1 MNTTTPYAWR
11 DKFQIPEKNM
21 REWKQ
26 TAPEKSLTFY
36 ALKNRIINEKDYFDW
51 AVDYYQIPKVNNLYF
66 EQKLIKQDEWNEI
79 KETYDWTEEVLP
91 IAFWNHTIFIGCLE
105 LNDKVPKKVLG
116 FDSRVVLVSQKQL
129 EITWSFFNTLS
140 DIIEKTSTGFNLN
153 PLKLDLEE
161 TSKLKKKEESLN
173 TLKLSKETSFKEE
186 SPHKLKTEQL
196 KGTFE
201 PDIPNKNKLYPHQPV
216 LKQASRREFP
226 EEDVLRRSQSDET
239 FPGRS
244 LPSEGQH
251 LFMKKQKEKESPF
264 EKNKE
269 LLVDKKENKLKLE
282 ENSNPY
288 VKNPFKPSVLSKV
301 NQPKLEKDTETTNFL
316 NLTEKENYISL
327 WNYTKKYYCSSI
339 LFNVKADK
347 AYLDSFVGRVSL
359 KSSIDKIYVDFKDHT
374 FFKVIQRGYP
384 YNGFV
389 VESPAN
395 KKFFADLGWDKYPQY
410 TTGIPIKDSSENIKK
425 IFVGFSLKSFSKQ
438 EIQNIQ
444 KDILDIFKEKKLSQ
458 AA

>member
-1 MNTTTPYAWR
+1 MNTTTTTTYAWQ

-21 REWKQ
+21 SEWKQ
-26 TAPEKSLTFY
+26 TAPQTSLTFY

-51 AVDYYQIPKVNNLYF
+51 AIDYYQIPKVNNLYF
-66 EQKLIKQDEWNEI
+66 EQKLIKKDEWNEI

-91 IAFWNHTIFIGCLE
+91 IAFWNNTIFIGCLE
-105 LNDKVPKKVLG
+105 LNDRVPKKILG

-129 EITWSFFNTLS
+129 EVTWSFFNTLS
-140 DIIEKTSTGFNLN
+140 DIIEKSSTGFKLN

-161 TSKLKKKEESLN
+161 TSKLKKEESLN
-173 TLKLSKETSFKEE
+173 TLKLSKATSFKEE
-186 SPHKLKTEQL
+186 SPLKLKIEQL

-201 PDIPNKNKLYPHQPV
+201 SDIPNKKKFYPQPV
-216 LKQASRREFP
+216 LKQASQQEFP
-226 EEDVLRRSQSDET
+226 EDDVLRQSQNDET

-244 LPSEGQH
+244 LPSEEQL
-251 LFMKKQKEKESPF
+251 LFMEKQKEKESPF

-269 LLVDKKENKLKLE
+269 LLVDKKENKVNQE
-282 ENSNPY
+282 ENFTSYVENPL
-288 VKNPFKPSVLSKV
+288 NISVLSKV
-301 NQPKLEKDTETTNFL
+301 NQLKLEKETETTNFL

-339 LFNVKADK
+339 LFNVKEDK

-359 KSSIDKIYVDFKDHT
+359 KSSTDKIYVDFKDHT
-374 FFKVIQRGYP
+374 FFKVLQRGYP

-395 KKFFADLGWDKYPQY
+395 KKFFSDLGWDKYPKY

-438 EIQNIQ
+438 KIQNIQ
-444 KDILDIFKEKKLSQ
+444 KDILDIFKEKNLSQ

>member
-1 MNTTTPYAWR
+1 MNTTTSYAWQN
-11 DKFQIPEKNM
+11 KFQVPEKSM

-51 AVDYYQIPKVNNLYF
+51 AMDYYQIPKVNNLYF
-66 EQKLIKQDEWNEI
+66 EQKLIKKDEWNEI

-91 IAFWNHTIFIGCLE
+91 IAFWNNTIFIGCLE
-105 LNDKVPKKVLG
+105 LNDRVPKKILG

-129 EITWSFFNTLS
+129 EITWSFFKTLS
-140 DIIEKTSTGFNLN
+140 DILEKTRTGFELN
-153 PLKLDLEE
+153 SLKLNLEE
-161 TSKLKKKEESLN
+161 TSELKKEESLTN
-173 TLKLSKETSFKEE
+173 LKLSKDISFKKE
-186 SPHKLKTEQL
+186 SPHELKIEQL

-201 PDIPNKNKLYPHQPV
+201 PDIPNKNKLYPRQPV
-216 LKQASRREFP
+216 LKQDSQKEFP
-226 EEDVLRRSQSDET
+226 EGDTLRRSESDET

-244 LPSEGQH
+244 LPSEEQN
-251 LFMKKQKEKESPF
+251 LFMEKQKEKESPF

-269 LLVDKKENKLKLE
+269 LLVDKKETKLKLE
-282 ENSNPY
+282 ENPKPY
-288 VKNPFKPSVLSKV
+288 VENPFNPSVLSKV
-301 NQPKLEKDTETTNFL
+301 NQPKLEKETETNKFL

-339 LFNVKADK
+339 LFNVKSGK
-347 AYLDSFVGRVSL
+347 AYLDSFVGRISL
-359 KSSIDKIYVDFKDHT
+359 QSSIDEIYVDFKDHT

-410 TTGIPIKDSSENIKK
+410 TTGMPIKDSSENIKK

-444 KDILDIFKEKKLSQ
+444 KDILDIFKEKNLSQ